1 MTEQR
6 RAADAFDSLWIKN
19 NYYVVGVWRCIN
31 SDARDLVIEKL
42 CKSFAGFHT
51 YYENGNLVFHKR
63 EVPVFKLP
71 ENLKTL
77 EEIANY
83 SGLHFARP
91 PSVALGSIAVSE
103 DVVAI
108 VASHSVFDG
117 GSIIYFNDLL
127 VENKDIPEIGINPS
141 LFEPF
146 TKQINEAKNY
156 VKTIPFDED
165 AVRYNPN
172 DQMQVLSG
180 YSSIQMR
187 EEIDAKDFKVYD
199 EKANQIHGIP
209 ESIIA
214 AEILTISAMNG
225 KFDKTGVW
233 QGIATRPFAEGIR
246 LTQGKYFAHMNSMA
260 EKVNENDSVDTLIT
274 KVKENTDEQ
283 VQKGAH

>member
-117 GSIIYFNDLL
+117 VLLSILMICLL
-127 VENKDIPEIGINPS
+127 KTRISQKSESILRCLNHLLSKS
-141 LFEPF
+141 
-146 TKQINEAKNY
+146 TKQRIMLKQ
-156 VKTIPFDED
+156 FHLM
-165 AVRYNPN
+165 R
-172 DQMQVLSG
+172 MQLDIILMIKCKFFLVTALS
-180 YSSIQMR
+180 
-187 EEIDAKDFKVYD
+187 K
-199 EKANQIHGIP
+199 
-209 ESIIA
+209 
-214 AEILTISAMNG
+214 
-225 KFDKTGVW
+225 
-233 QGIATRPFAEGIR
+233 
-246 LTQGKYFAHMNSMA
+246 
-260 EKVNENDSVDTLIT
+260 
-274 KVKENTDEQ
+274 
-283 VQKGAH
+283 